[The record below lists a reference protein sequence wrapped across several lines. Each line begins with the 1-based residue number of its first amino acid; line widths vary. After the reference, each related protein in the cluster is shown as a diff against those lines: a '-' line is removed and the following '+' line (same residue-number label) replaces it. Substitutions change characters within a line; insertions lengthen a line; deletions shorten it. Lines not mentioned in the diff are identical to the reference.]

1 MWNGEM
7 WKSGA
12 LAPRKEYVL
21 SGLLAPVVVSF
32 CTPNLLFALKCE
44 TDT

>member
-21 SGLLAPVVVSF
+21 SGLLSPCGCFILHA
-32 CTPNLLFALKCE
+32 
-44 TDT
+44 